1 MALASRVALIT
12 GAASGLGRATALRL
26 ARAGAR
32 VAILD
37 LPRQNG
43 AAVAKEI
50 GDAAISIPT
59 DVTSEEQVRHTPRG
73 WVMWNTASCAM
84 PCWHRPDAANVALGT
99 FVV

>member
-59 DVTSEEQVRHTPRG
+59 DVTSEEQVRRTHIGSRH
-73 WVMWNTASCAM
+73 WNTVPLTV
-84 PCWHRPDAANVALGT
+84 PCWHRPDATL
-99 FVV
+99 